1 MVWKSPL
8 SRCSIYA
15 HFKQVHKTTPVLVIG
30 AGPAGL
36 IAALQLATNGVPCVL
51 AERNLDTTKW
61 PKMDVTNC
69 RSMEILRRLG
79 VAQGLRDVGTCLKR
93 VFFLSL
99 KDSSYIGHFAN
110 IFGW

>member
-1 MVWKSPL
+1 
-8 SRCSIYA
+8 
-15 HFKQVHKTTPVLVIG
+15 VLVIG

-51 AERNLDTTKW
+51 AERNLETTKS

-93 VFFLSL
+93 VSFPSL
-99 KDSSYIGHFAN
+99 IGKDSSYTGYLLTSSDGRRTRRALL
-110 IFGW
+110 